1 MQIKKSLTTE
11 GSQVTEGSQI
21 MDTVRFSPW
30 ERNAEKSLAAIVV
43 HFATVVATVSDN
55 KMFTP
60 FFKIL
65 TCSDGIEVNS

>member
-1 MQIKKSLTTE
+1 ME
-11 GSQVTEGSQI
+11 
-21 MDTVRFSPW
+21 TVRFSPW

>member
-1 MQIKKSLTTE
+1 ME
-11 GSQVTEGSQI
+11 
-21 MDTVRFSPW
+21 TVRFSPW

-55 KMFTP
+55 NKMFTP